1 MRTDSIAV
9 GASVNEYRLTRDR
22 LLAAFP
28 DLAEDEQTLLD
39 TLEGETSLQEQIVSL
54 MRSADNDR
62 ILALGI
68 KERMTELAARLNRME
83 SRYEGK
89 RELIA
94 SAMAAADLKK
104 IEAPDWTLSLRRIPP
119 SVVIQNEELIPE
131 QFKKSKTVVSV
142 DKAAVKEALANGPVE
157 GAVMSNGGVGL
168 SVRTK

>member
-9 GASVNEYRLTRDR
+9 GASVQEYRLTKER

-28 DLAEDEQTLLD
+28 DLAEDETALLD
-39 TLEGETSLQEQIVSL
+39 TLEGETTLQEQIVAL

-68 KERMTELAARLNRME
+68 KERMTELAARLTRME

-119 SVVIQNEELIPE
+119 SVVIQDEGLIPE
-131 QFKKSKTVVSV
+131 AFKKSKTVVSV
-142 DKAAVKEALANGPVE
+142 DKAALKAALENETIP
-157 GAVMSNGGVGL
+157 GAVMSNGSVGL
-168 SVRTK
+168 SVRMK

>member
-9 GASVNEYRLTRDR
+9 GASVNEYRLTRVR
-22 LLAAFP
+22 LLAMFP
-28 DLAEDEQTLLD
+28 DLADDDQALLD
-39 TLEGETSLQEQIVSL
+39 TLEGETTLQEQIVAV

-68 KERMTELAARLNRME
+68 KERMTELAARLSRME
-83 SRYEGK
+83 NRYEGK

-94 SAMAAADLKK
+94 STMAAADLKK

-142 DKAAVKEALANGPVE
+142 DKAALKAALETGSVE
-157 GAVMSNGGVGL
+157 GAVMSNGSVGL
-168 SVRTK
+168 TVRTK

>member
-9 GASVNEYRLTRDR
+9 GASVNEYRLTKER
-22 LLAAFP
+22 LLAVFP

-39 TLEGETSLQEQIVSL
+39 TLEGETSLQEQVVAL
-54 MRSADNDR
+54 MRSADGDR

-68 KERMTELAARLNRME
+68 KERMTELAARL
-83 SRYEGK
+83 SRIEGRHDRK
-89 RELIA
+89 RELVA

-119 SVVIQNEELIPE
+119 SVVIQNEDEIPDAY
-131 QFKKSKTVVSV
+131 KKAKITVTV
-142 DKAAVKEALANGPVE
+142 DKAALKAALETGPIL

-168 SVRTK
+168 SVRNK